1 MVGFSTRSTFAASA
15 HWPSTSSGSSR
26 SRASVSS
33 YCSAAIVAPRSRKY
47 VLNGDNAPSRFLHR
61 YASTMRSSSMVS
73 GGYGLV
79 TGTTSCPAALTR
91 SAAIRRSTLR

>member
-47 VLNGDNAPSRFLHR
+47 VLNGDNIMS
-61 YASTMRSSSMVS
+61 
-73 GGYGLV
+73 
-79 TGTTSCPAALTR
+79 
-91 SAAIRRSTLR
+91 RRSHTVGRNPKSARH